1 MFRFKV
7 AALAV
12 AASTGFALPAQ
23 ATLIGDV
30 VNAQW
35 SFDSSPSAVEYFDT
49 AIVGSGVEFISN
61 VPSGGGFF
69 DEADFTDSSV
79 TLIYRS
85 ANPDDTGFGGKIW
98 TFSELDWVGDPSIIV
113 NVVADPN
120 NPTGASIGA
129 IGPDSFQIILPDL
142 QVFPGSPVSWSFD
155 IVTAQLPEPSTI
167 AGFAIGLF
175 GLAVAVRR
183 RRSKTSA

>member
-1 MFRFKV
+1 MFRLKM

-12 AASTGFALPAQ
+12 AVGTVFALPAQ

-35 SFDSSPSAVEYFDT
+35 SFNLEPGNVEYSDT
-49 AIVGSGVEFISN
+49 AIVGTGVEFISN
-61 VPSGGGFF
+61 IPLGSGFI

-79 TLIYRS
+79 TLTYRTVT
-85 ANPDDTGFGGKIW
+85 NPDTGFGGKTW
-98 TFSELDWVGDPSIIV
+98 TFSELDWIGNPSTIV
-113 NVVADPN
+113 DVIADPD
-120 NPTGASIGA
+120 NPDGASVGA

-142 QVFPGSPVSWSFD
+142 QVFPGSPVSWTFD

-167 AGFAIGLF
+167 AGFAIGLV
-175 GLAVAVRR
+175 GLAAAVRR
-183 RRSKTSA
+183 RHRTA

>member
-12 AASTGFALPAQ
+12 AAGVCFAVPAQ

-35 SFDSSPSAVEYFDT
+35 SFTSIPGNVEYSDT
-49 AIVGSGVEFISN
+49 AIVGTGVEFISN
-61 VPSGGGFF
+61 VPPGGGFF

-85 ANPDDTGFGGKIW
+85 ADPDDTGFGGKIW
-98 TFSELDWVGDPSIIV
+98 TFSELDWIGDPSIIV
-113 NVVADPN
+113 DVVADPN
-120 NPTGASIGA
+120 NPTGASVGA

-142 QVFPGSPVSWSFD
+142 QVFPGSPVSWTFD

-183 RRSKTSA
+183 RRPTTCA